1 LICTTAAK
9 QHYQPLAVTIG
20 QAVVG
25 VSKPRFGGV
34 FALLGRE
41 KRVETSVM
49 GKLNTLTMRAMLV
62 AFVIAWGVGSAASAF
77 GQTVYRVTDKHGN
90 VTFTD
95 DPGRGGEALELTPLP
110 SLPPALSAALAAP
123 STSTSA
129 AVRPRGKPG
138 QPFMPYDHFS
148 IALPQ
153 QGAQVPEGMT
163 AVEVA
168 IAPPLRDDHQVRLL
182 VDGNVSQTALHS
194 DVFWLT
200 GLPPG
205 QHELQAELL
214 DSSQRLQHRTTAV
227 TITVPSA
234 P

>member
-1 LICTTAAK
+1 MSAMHKVNTLAMSGALI
-9 QHYQPLAVTIG
+9 
-20 QAVVG
+20 
-25 VSKPRFGGV
+25 
-34 FALLGRE
+34 ALLG
-41 KRVETSVM
+41 
-49 GKLNTLTMRAMLV
+49 
-62 AFVIAWGVGSAASAF
+62 IALVGSVAAAF
-77 GQTVYRVTDKHGN
+77 GQTVYRVTDEHGN

-95 DPGRGGEALELTPLP
+95 DPSRGGEALALSPLP
-110 SLPPALSAALAAP
+110 SLPPALRTALRNPSATTP
-123 STSTSA
+123 
-129 AVRPRGKPG
+129 AVERARGKPG

-153 QGAQVPEGMT
+153 QGARLQEGMT

-182 VDGNVSQTALHS
+182 VNGDISQTALHS

-205 QHELQAELL
+205 RHELQAELL
-214 DSSQRLQHRTTAV
+214 DSSQRLQHRTAVV
-227 TITVPSA
+227 TITA